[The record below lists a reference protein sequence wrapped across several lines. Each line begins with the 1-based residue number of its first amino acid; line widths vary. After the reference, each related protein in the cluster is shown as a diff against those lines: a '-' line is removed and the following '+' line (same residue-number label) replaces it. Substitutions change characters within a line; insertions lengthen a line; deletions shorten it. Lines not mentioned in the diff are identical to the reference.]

1 MFVYLLFNCWQPF
14 PPASVTQAPSPFQPL
29 PVNNAT
35 AGDADIFLMIEKL
48 ADLRSRAIISDED
61 FNTKKTELLARL

>member
-1 MFVYLLFNCWQPF
+1 M
-14 PPASVTQAPSPFQPL
+14 TQAPSPFQPL